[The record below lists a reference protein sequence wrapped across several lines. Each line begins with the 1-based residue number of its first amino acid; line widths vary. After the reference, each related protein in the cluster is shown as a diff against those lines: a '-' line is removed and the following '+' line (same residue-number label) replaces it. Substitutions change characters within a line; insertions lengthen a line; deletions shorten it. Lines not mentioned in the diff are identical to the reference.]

1 MYQCSKKLATC
12 KNTVVLTILTFRH
25 IQCLHPMYA
34 DVAWV
39 LVSSVNE
46 VQPQAILDTDY
57 LPDYL
62 FVSYDSVIS
71 KLNLLIML
79 GDI

>member
-1 MYQCSKKLATC
+1 
-12 KNTVVLTILTFRH
+12 
-25 IQCLHPMYA
+25 MYA

-39 LVSSVNE
+39 LVSSVTE

-71 KLNLLIML
+71 KLNLLIMH